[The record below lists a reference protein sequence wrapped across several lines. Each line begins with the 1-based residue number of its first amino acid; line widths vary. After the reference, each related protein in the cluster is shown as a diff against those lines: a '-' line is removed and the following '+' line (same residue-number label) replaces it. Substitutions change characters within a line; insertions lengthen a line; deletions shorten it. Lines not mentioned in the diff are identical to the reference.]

1 MYTYTVM
8 SQCKYLMQAVP
19 DGVLLLYTANTR
31 PYVTRVYST
40 TARDF
45 LADPVLQPN
54 DVAFV
59 PLAPLQNSPF
69 QVDTTLE

>member
-1 MYTYTVM
+1 
-8 SQCKYLMQAVP
+8 MQAIP

-31 PYVTRVYST
+31 PYATRVYST

-45 LADPVLQPN
+45 EPDPVLQPN
-54 DVAFV
+54 DVAFK
-59 PLAPLQNSPF
+59 PMAPLQTSPF